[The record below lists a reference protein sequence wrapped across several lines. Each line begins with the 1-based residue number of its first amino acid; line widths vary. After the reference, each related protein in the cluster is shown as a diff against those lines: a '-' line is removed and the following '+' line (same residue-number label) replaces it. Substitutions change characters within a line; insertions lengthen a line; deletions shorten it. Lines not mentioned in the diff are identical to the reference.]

1 MFGRR
6 KQTTT
11 RIDTLL
17 GKAATLNGDLEF
29 SGGLHLDGRVNGNVR
44 SSAAD
49 GGALSVSE
57 SGFIEGR
64 VEVTNIVMNGT
75 VNGDMCARERL
86 VLGGKARVNGNV
98 YYGVIEMAPGAV
110 ITGKLIPLA
119 SGTVPADAET
129 SAPAPPRLRPSN
141 PAGRVQHMTET
152 ETLTFTDAAARKV
165 GDLIRG
171 EGNPN
176 LKLRV
181 FIQGG
186 GCSGMQ
192 YGFEFDENEQE
203 GDTCVENQ
211 GVKLLVDPMSIQYL
225 TGAEIDYREGLDG
238 AQFVIR
244 NPNAQTTCG
253 CGSSFSA

>member
-6 KQTTT
+6 KQTST

-17 GKAATLNGDLEF
+17 GKAANLNGDLEF

-44 SSAAD
+44 SSAPD

-75 VNGDMCARERL
+75 VNGDMHAGERL

-119 SGTVPADAET
+119 KGAAPATAET
-129 SAPAPPRLRPSN
+129 PAEN
-141 PAGRVQHMTET
+141 PDAV
-152 ETLTFTDAAARKV
+152 AAAK
-165 GDLIRG
+165 
-171 EGNPN
+171 
-176 LKLRV
+176 
-181 FIQGG
+181 
-186 GCSGMQ
+186 SG
-192 YGFEFDENEQE
+192 
-203 GDTCVENQ
+203 
-211 GVKLLVDPMSIQYL
+211 
-225 TGAEIDYREGLDG
+225 A
-238 AQFVIR
+238 
-244 NPNAQTTCG
+244 
-253 CGSSFSA
+253 